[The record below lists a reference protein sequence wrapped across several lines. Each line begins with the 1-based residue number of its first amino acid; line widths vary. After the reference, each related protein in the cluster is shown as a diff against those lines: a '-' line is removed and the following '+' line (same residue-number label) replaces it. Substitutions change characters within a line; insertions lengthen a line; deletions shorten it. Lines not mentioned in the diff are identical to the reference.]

1 MLNFQYYNPVRIVF
15 GRDTIAQL
23 ADLVPP
29 DASVMVVYGGGS
41 IKRNGVYQ
49 QVVSA
54 LSAHRMTEFS
64 GIEAN
69 PRYETCMQAVAQ
81 GRREGA
87 GFLLGVGGGSVLDAT
102 KFIAAA
108 IPYQGAD
115 PWDMVI
121 GKASVNGAL
130 PLGCVL
136 TLPATGSEMNIN
148 AVISRESTRQKVPFK
163 SEHLFPQFSILDPAT
178 SFSLPMRQLA
188 NGVVDTFVHVCE
200 QYLTYEVDAP
210 LQNRQAEAILS
221 TLIEEAPKL
230 QSAPN
235 SYEVRANLMW
245 CATQALNYN
254 LACGV
259 PTDWATHAI
268 GHELT
273 ALFGLDHARALAIVL
288 PALLRHQ
295 KTQKADML
303 FRYGQRV
310 WGQSGR
316 DREAVIDEAL
326 ERTIDFF
333 HSLEVPTRLGDYQIR
348 PQDCREIVSRIQQRP
363 AKIGERQD
371 IGAAEVAA
379 ILSLAE

>member
-1 MLNFQYYNPVRIVF
+1 MLNFNYYNPVRIVF
-15 GRDTIAQL
+15 GRDTINQL
-23 ADLVPP
+23 AELVPTNKP
-29 DASVMVVYGGGS
+29 VMVVYGGGS
-41 IKRNGVYQ
+41 IKRNGVYE
-49 QVVSA
+49 QVMTA
-54 LSAHRMTEFS
+54 LSGYRVSEFG
-64 GIEAN
+64 GIEPN
-69 PRYETCMQAVAQ
+69 PRYETCMQAVAK
-81 GRREGA
+81 GRQEGA

-108 IPYQGAD
+108 IPFEGHD
-115 PWDMVI
+115 PWDMVV
-121 GKASVNGAL
+121 GKVPVTGAL

-148 AVISRESTRQKVPFK
+148 SVISRTSTKQKVPFK

-200 QYLTYEVDAP
+200 QYLTYEVNAP
-210 LQNRQAEAILS
+210 LQHRQAEAILL

-230 QSAPN
+230 QNEPDN
-235 SYEVRANLMW
+235 YEVRANLMW

-288 PALLRHQ
+288 PALLRY
-295 KTQKADML
+295 KCRQKADML
-303 FRYGQRV
+303 VRYGREV
-310 WGQSGR
+310 WGLTAQTS
-316 DREAVIDEAL
+316 EAVIDQAIEKTTA
-326 ERTIDFF
+326 FF
-333 HSLEVPTRLGDYQIR
+333 ESLGIPTRLSDYQIQQ
-348 PQDCREIVSRIQQRP
+348 QDCKEIVDRFEQRP
-363 AKIGERQD
+363 AKVGEHQD
-371 IGAAEVAA
+371 IGAPEVAA
-379 ILSLAE
+379 ILALAE

>member
-1 MLNFQYYNPVRIVF
+1 MFNFSYFNPVRIVF

-23 ADLVPP
+23 ADLVPT
-29 DASVMVVYGGGS
+29 DRRVMVIYGGGS
-41 IKRNGVYQ
+41 IKRNGVYE
-49 QVVSA
+49 QVMAALNAHQVS
-54 LSAHRMTEFS
+54 EFA
-64 GIEAN
+64 GIEPN
-69 PRYETCMQAVAQ
+69 PCYETCMAAVQ
-81 GRREGA
+81 KGRHEGA
-87 GFLLGVGGGSVLDAT
+87 EFLLGVGGGSVLDAT

-108 IPYQGAD
+108 IPYQGRD
-115 PWDMVI
+115 PWDMVT
-121 GKASVNGAL
+121 GKAPVTTAL

-148 AVISRESTRQKVPFK
+148 SVISRASTRQKVPFK
-163 SEHLFPQFSILDPAT
+163 SEHLFPRFSILDPAT

-200 QYLTYEVDAP
+200 QYLTYEANAP
-210 LQNRQAEAILS
+210 LQNRQAEALLL

-230 QSAPN
+230 QSEPD

-273 ALFGLDHARALAIVL
+273 ALFDLDHARALAVVL
-288 PALLRHQ
+288 PALLSHQ
-295 KTQKADML
+295 RRQKADKL
-303 FRYGQRV
+303 FRYGCPV
-310 WGQSGR
+310 WGLADLDHEST
-316 DREAVIDEAL
+316 IDNAI
-326 ERTIDFF
+326 ERTVAFF
-333 HSLEVPTRLGDYQIR
+333 HSLQVPTRLSDYGICQS
-348 PQDCREIVSRIQQRP
+348 DCREIVARFEQR
-363 AKIGERQD
+363 KTKVGEHQN

-379 ILSLAE
+379 ILALAA

>member
-1 MLNFQYYNPVRIVF
+1 MLNFQYFNPVRIVF
-15 GRDTIAQL
+15 GRGTIAQL
-23 ADLVPP
+23 ADLVPS
-29 DASVMVVYGGGS
+29 DALVMVVYGGGS

-54 LSAHRMTEFS
+54 LNAHRMTEFS

-69 PRYETCMQAVAQ
+69 PRYETCMQAVDQ

-108 IPYQGAD
+108 MPYQGSD

-121 GKASVNGAL
+121 GKTPVNGAL

-148 AVISRESTRQKVPFK
+148 AVISRNSSRQKVPFK
-163 SEHLFPQFSILDPAT
+163 SEHLFPRFSILDPAT
-178 SFSLPMRQLA
+178 TFSLPMRQLA
-188 NGVVDTFVHVCE
+188 NGVVDSFVHVCE
-200 QYLTYEVDAP
+200 QYLTYEVEAP
-210 LQNRQAEAILS
+210 LQNRQAEALLS

-230 QSAPN
+230 QSQPD

-273 ALFGLDHARALAIVL
+273 ALFGLDHARALATVL

-295 KTQKADML
+295 RKQKAGML
-303 FRYGQRV
+303 LRYGQRV
-310 WGQSGR
+310 WGLTGQ
-316 DREAVIDEAL
+316 DRETVIDRAIEC
-326 ERTIDFF
+326 TIDFF
-333 HSLEVPTRLGDYQIR
+333 HRLEVPTRLSDYQIG
-348 PQDCREIVSRIQQRP
+348 PQDCREIVRRFQQRP
-363 AKIGERQD
+363 AKIGEQQD